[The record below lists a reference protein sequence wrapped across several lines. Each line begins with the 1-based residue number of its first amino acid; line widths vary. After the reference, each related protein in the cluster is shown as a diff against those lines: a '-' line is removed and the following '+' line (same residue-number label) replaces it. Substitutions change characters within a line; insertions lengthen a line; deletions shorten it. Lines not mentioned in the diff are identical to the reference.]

1 MSYWGS
7 LSGKARVRGGAGA
20 AFAICDV
27 CGTLRNHGDLKEQYI
42 WAGPKCIS
50 TGSLVCFDTCFD
62 TPNPQF
68 KTIYIPPDPR
78 PIPNARPFNFDAANK
93 GSSAGGG
100 GTSPPVGPTTAIL
113 SESGATLMAE
123 DGSTV
128 IVLEQPVPVPPTK
141 AILDETGNIVLT
153 ESGGTIVPE

>member
-1 MSYWGS
+1 MGYWGS

-27 CGTLRNHGDLKEQYI
+27 CGTLRNHSDLKDQYI

-68 KTIYIPPDPR
+68 KTIYIPPDPVG
-78 PIPNARPFNFDAANK
+78 IPNARPFNFDAANK
-93 GSSAGGG
+93 GTSTGGG
-100 GTSPPVGPTTAIL
+100 GTNPVGPTTAIL
-113 SESGATLMAE
+113 SESGAVLLAE

-128 IVLEQPVPVPPTK
+128 VVLEQPLPVPSKP
-141 AILDETGNIVLT
+141 ALLSESGNIVLT